1 MRREPAQPALV
12 VSTKRHA
19 ILWYNID
26 SAQPWNGLDLDEDHL
41 SGPLSVLQAI
51 GTCHLRRDK
60 RLRSGCMG
68 RMSLRLGRKMHASRG
83 GIKGKEH
90 AM

>member
-1 MRREPAQPALV
+1 MHREPQTPALV
-12 VSTKRHA
+12 VRMQCNA
-19 ILWYNID
+19 ILWYDID
-26 SAQPWNGLDLDEDHL
+26 LAQPWNGLDLDEDQL
-41 SGPLSVLQAI
+41 VGPTFHAAAI
-51 GTCHLRRDK
+51 GNCQLRRDK